1 MSAVRAWVTVICIS
15 AVACTMIEL
24 MSPSGKMEKMVK
36 FVLGVFMMYALIV
49 PLKGATTKFSLNLK
63 SPQYGLSSNTRE
75 FGEKVSEQA
84 KKVAEDNIRR
94 QVEKLLENKGI
105 SAKKIAIFMDTK
117 EDNCISII
125 KIRVYLESRDKNKTS
140 QVGQLIEEK
149 LKIQTDVLI
158 GDDTG

>member
-1 MSAVRAWVTVICIS
+1 
-15 AVACTMIEL
+15 MIEL

-36 FVLGVFMMYALIV
+36 FVLGVFMIYALIV
-49 PLKGATTKFSLNLK
+49 PLKGATAKFNLNLK
-63 SPQYGLSSNTRE
+63 SAQYGLSSNTRG
-75 FGEKVSEQA
+75 FSEKVSEQA

-94 QVEKLLENKGI
+94 QVEKLLEKKGI
-105 SAKKIAIFMDTK
+105 SAKKIDIFMDTK

-125 KIRVYLESRDKNKTS
+125 KMRVYLESRDKNKTS

-149 LKIQTDVLI
+149 LKIKTDVLI